1 MTHFDTMN
9 TIVNQFF
16 DNLPKSYVAYCDYIA
31 HTISKEL
38 KVNDTEKLLASVSKP
53 QYDLTESGGFASTE
67 GHQRGRPLRQEVPRD
82 WRRSSEPEHLLET
95 CKQ

>member
-1 MTHFDTMN
+1 MSHFDTMN

-38 KVNDTEKLLASVSKP
+38 KANDTERLLSSVGRP
-53 QYDLTESGGFASTE
+53 QFDITPDGAFASTKKTIMVSDRF
-67 GHQRGRPLRQEVPRD
+67 G
-82 WRRSSEPEHLLET
+82 
-95 CKQ
+95 KQYKITVEEA

>member
-31 HTISKEL
+31 HNIVNNL
-38 KVNDTEKLLASVSKP
+38 KANDTERLLSSVSRP
-53 QYDLTESGGFASTE
+53 QYDLTESGAFASTKKVINVE
-67 GHQRGRPLRQEVPRD
+67 DRNGRKYRVTVEEV
-82 WRRSSEPEHLLET
+82 
-95 CKQ
+95 K

>member
-1 MTHFDTMN
+1 MSHFDTMN

-38 KVNDTEKLLASVSKP
+38 KANDTERLLSSVGRP
-53 QYDLTESGGFASTE
+53 QFDITPEGKFASTKKTIMVSDRF
-67 GHQRGRPLRQEVPRD
+67 G
-82 WRRSSEPEHLLET
+82 
-95 CKQ
+95 KQYKITVEEA